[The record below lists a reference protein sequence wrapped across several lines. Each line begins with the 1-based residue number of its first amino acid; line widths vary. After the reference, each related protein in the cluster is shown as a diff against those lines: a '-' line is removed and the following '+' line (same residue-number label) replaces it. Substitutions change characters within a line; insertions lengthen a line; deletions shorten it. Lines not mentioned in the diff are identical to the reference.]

1 MNDMQQEY
9 RILDLSG
16 SWSYRLDPEDRG
28 EAEGWPVAAWGD
40 AASQAV
46 LSLPG
51 TLTTN
56 GIGEVQEWD
65 GRLDRESVRSL
76 RQRHRYVGA
85 AWYFRD
91 VELTETSGDRRI
103 TLMLERVMFQS
114 SVWVN
119 GVFAGRQD
127 SLSAPHRFD
136 LSALLRPGRNRL
148 SVRIDNRDIQRLG
161 IHPSAYTDETQ
172 TIWNGIIGRIELQF
186 GSPVYPDGLQ
196 LFPEPDHGRLRIRG
210 TWHNVTDSPVT
221 LSVFLSVESLGFRE
235 GEVPACETQ
244 PGGPPYV
251 LALNAVESADVEW
264 FYKLPETL
272 ARWDEF
278 TPCLH
283 ELRIVAETQTERS
296 GTRES
301 ERYVYRRRF
310 GIRSF
315 RASGTSFEV
324 NGRPTFL
331 RGTLECCIF
340 PLTGHPPTNL
350 QSWQRLFRTVRDYGL
365 NHVRFHSWCPP
376 EAAFDAADELG
387 LYLQA
392 EGPMWMDDWN
402 MPVGSH
408 PEHYVYLPQEAR
420 RIVNEYGNHPSFCLF
435 SNGNELNGDFKLL
448 HNMIEPLKSGDD
460 RRLYTLTTNWDRPP
474 DAADDLFCAQTVDGI
489 GARGQFFLDALTN
502 GTMLDFREAVAK
514 RNMPLVSHEIGQYAV
529 YPDVEEIERYS
540 GALRPVNLEAIR
552 NDLEQRGLL
561 GDIRKFVSSS
571 GALALQLYR
580 EEIEAALR
588 TPGQGGFQLLDL
600 HDFPGQST
608 ATIGILNAFWETKG
622 LIEPEA
628 FRAFCG
634 PTVPLLRMPK
644 RIYTADEAFS
654 AAIEVAHFGPAE
666 LPNADWTWTIRDEQ
680 DQLLDQGTLRA
691 PRLGYGSGLPAGTF
705 GSNALRQ
712 VERSQRLTVAVE
724 LDMNE
729 KWTESPLRHEA
740 IRNEWPIWVFR
751 DPSDE
756 TKQDGEPPMVAEH
769 WNNEVERHLDEG
781 GSVLLFYGSY
791 PDLRNSSPGS
801 YAPVFW
807 SPVHF
812 ETEAP
817 CGVWID
823 DRHPVFAG
831 FPTRSYAEPLWKDL
845 LDRSRSLQLDDLTDT
860 PSLIVQVIPNFYH
873 NRRLTNLA
881 EFRVGTGRLLL
892 CGFDL
897 ADESDNR
904 PAARQL
910 RRSLLAYMRSR
921 EFKPANSASAT
932 ELRRLLA
939 AAD

>member
-1 MNDMQQEY
+1 MNETQQEY
-9 RILDLSG
+9 RVLDLSG
-16 SWSYRLDPEDRG
+16 NWSYRLDPEDRG
-28 EAEGWPVAAWGD
+28 EAEGWSVAAWGE
-40 AASQAV
+40 AASRATV
-46 LSLPG
+46 SLPG

-56 GIGEVQEWD
+56 GIGEMPERD
-65 GRLDRESVRSL
+65 GDLNRESVRSL

-85 AWYFRD
+85 AWYARD
-91 VELTETSGDRRI
+91 VEPAEDSGDRRMI
-103 TLMLERVMFQS
+103 LMLERVMFQS

-119 GVFAGRQD
+119 GRFAGSQD
-127 SLSAPHRFD
+127 SLSVPHRFD
-136 LSALLRPGRNRL
+136 LSGLLRPGRNRL
-148 SVRIDNRDIQRLG
+148 IVRIDNRDIQQLG

-172 TIWNGIIGRIELQF
+172 TIWNGIIGRIELQA
-186 GSPVYPDGLQ
+186 GSPVYPDGLR
-196 LFPEPDHGRLRIRG
+196 LFPEPERRRLRIRG
-210 TWHNVTDSPVT
+210 TWHNAAGSSVTVSA
-221 LSVFLSVESLGFRE
+221 SASVESFGSRE
-235 GEVPACETQ
+235 GQVAAFETQ
-244 PGGPPYV
+244 PGVPPYV
-251 LALNAVESADVEW
+251 LALNAGESADVEW
-264 FYKLPETL
+264 FCELPETL

-278 TPCLH
+278 APCLH
-283 ELRIVAETQTERS
+283 ELSIVAETRTER
-296 GTRES
+296 GGARES
-301 ERYVYRRRF
+301 ERNIYRRRF

-315 RASGTSFEV
+315 RTSGTSFEI

-340 PLTGHPPTNL
+340 PLTGHPPTDVH
-350 QSWQRLFRTVRDYGL
+350 SWRRLFRTVRDYGL

-402 MPVGSH
+402 TPVGSH
-408 PEHYVYLPQEAR
+408 PEHEVYLPQEAQ

-435 SNGNELNGDFKLL
+435 SSGNELNGDFKLL
-448 HNMIEPLKSGDD
+448 HDMIQLLKSGDD

-489 GARGQFFLDALTN
+489 GARGQFFLDDLTN

-529 YPDVEEIERYS
+529 YPDVEEIERYT

-552 NDLEQRGLL
+552 NDLERRGLL
-561 GDIRKFVSSS
+561 PDIRKFVFSS
-571 GALALQLYR
+571 GMLALQLYR

-588 TPGQGGFQLLDL
+588 TPGLGGFQLLDL

-608 ATIGILNAFWETKG
+608 ATVGILNAFWETKG

-644 RIYTADEAFS
+644 RIYTADEDFS
-654 AAIEVAHFGPAE
+654 AAIEAAHFGPAE
-666 LPNADWTWTIRDEQ
+666 LPNADWEWTIRDEQ
-680 DQLLDQGTLRA
+680 GERLDRGTIRA
-691 PRLGYGSGLPAGTF
+691 ARLEQGSGLPV
-705 GSNALRQ
+705 GSFVSSALRQ
-712 VERSQRLTVAVE
+712 VKRSERLTVAVE
-724 LDMNE
+724 RIDADEEAGL
-729 KWTESPLRHEA
+729 SAQRREA

-751 DPSDE
+751 APSDE
-756 TKQDGEPPMVAEH
+756 PPQNGKPPMIAAH
-769 WNNEVERHLDEG
+769 WNHEVEHHLDAG
-781 GSVLLFYGSY
+781 GSVLLLYGGN
-791 PDLRNSSPGS
+791 PDLRHTSPGS
-801 YAPVFW
+801 YEPVFW

-812 ETEAP
+812 ETDKP

-823 DRHPVFAG
+823 ERHPVFAD

-845 LDRSRSLQLDDLTDT
+845 LDRSRSLRLDDLPDT

-897 ADESDNR
+897 ADESDRR
-904 PAARQL
+904 PAAGQL
-910 RRSLLAYMRSR
+910 RRGILAYMRSR
-921 EFKPANSASAT
+921 EFKPANSVSTA
-932 ELRRLLA
+932 ELRTLFA
-939 AAD
+939 AK